1 VGEEVEVGGRERDPQ
16 QAKRRKTLLERERE
30 GEKKKEYEWT
40 FLYHNVLF
48 NLTFATLK
56 SHE

>member
-1 VGEEVEVGGRERDPQ
+1 VEEEVGGRERDPQ